1 MKAAER
7 TRLKVLD
14 TVTVSQLE
22 EAVKSGFR
30 HLGHRSLEKLFS
42 NLDTMSWKTSMS
54 NHVVEVAAMEPFLT
68 ELLHVCSNGM
78 LPNAWLLKAL
88 RSLHAEQ
95 KFEMK
100 RPQVAPAN
108 WEDSCLSYLV
118 LRLRQITGKLR
129 DMAASLTL
137 WKQVTKKATSSQE
150 RALAKLC
157 KIINPRF
164 DGSESTESLALQ
176 LGGQGTETLALLQLG
191 GEEAAAEDT
200 LIEET
205 FRKLR
210 ANVAETAEAPSSC
223 TGPAPNPAPGLGF
236 MGVARQRALQAAFDG
251 SPAKPLTK
259 RQRAEAGETAEDEE
273 PPKPPKVLKKPSVRR
288 PAAALEPHR
297 TSDPDIQ
304 RFGCTK
310 CRSLPFGCGQCKK
323 WAEKGRR
330 NYFTEKGEVAQKK
343 QA

>member
-118 LRLRQITGKLR
+118 LRLRQITG
-129 DMAASLTL
+129 
-137 WKQVTKKATSSQE
+137 
-150 RALAKLC
+150 
-157 KIINPRF
+157 N
-164 DGSESTESLALQ
+164 
-176 LGGQGTETLALLQLG
+176 
-191 GEEAAAEDT
+191 
-200 LIEET
+200 
-205 FRKLR
+205 
-210 ANVAETAEAPSSC
+210 
-223 TGPAPNPAPGLGF
+223 
-236 MGVARQRALQAAFDG
+236 
-251 SPAKPLTK
+251 
-259 RQRAEAGETAEDEE
+259 
-273 PPKPPKVLKKPSVRR
+273 
-288 PAAALEPHR
+288 
-297 TSDPDIQ
+297 
-304 RFGCTK
+304 
-310 CRSLPFGCGQCKK
+310 
-323 WAEKGRR
+323 
-330 NYFTEKGEVAQKK
+330 
-343 QA
+343 